1 LISLI
6 QSGGYIQNSFMKG
19 IGILLVLSILIID
32 TTLAQ
37 EATDKGTTW
46 IGGTA
51 GFSSVS
57 SEGATATSIRLSPS
71 VSHFVANNIFV
82 GGAVNWSRVSE
93 NGNGGSSLGIGPHLG
108 LSFNNGGGSSIP
120 YVAGG
125 LRYLQNRTD
134 QSGLP
139 LLNRSGS
146 DFFVAGGF
154 NMVVKESLG
163 ILIEASYHIQSFEGG
178 ASFNSFVLSIGVTG
192 ILN

>member
-1 LISLI
+1 MTSLI
-6 QSGGYIQNSFMKG
+6 RSDGFTQNNRMKK
-19 IGILLVLSILIID
+19 LSALLIISVLIVD

-37 EATDKGTTW
+37 QPTDKGATW

-57 SEGATATSIRLSPS
+57 SEGATATSITLSPS
-71 VSHFVANNIFV
+71 VSHFVSNNIFI
-82 GGAVNWSRVSE
+82 GGTVNWSRVSE

-108 LSFNNGGGSSIP
+108 LSFNTEASNSIP

-139 LLNRSGS
+139 VLNRSGS
-146 DFFVAGGF
+146 DIFVAGGF
-154 NMVVKESLG
+154 NMIVRESLG
-163 ILIEASYHIQSFEGG
+163 ILIEASYHIQSYEGG
-178 ASFNSFVLSIGVTG
+178 ASFNSFVLGIGVTG

>member
-1 LISLI
+1 LTSLI

-37 EATDKGTTW
+37 EPTDKRTTW

-57 SEGATATSIRLSPS
+57 SEGATATSITLSPS

-125 LRYLQNRTD
+125 LRYLQIELTKAD
-134 QSGLP
+134 FHYSIDHALIFLSQS
-139 LLNRSGS
+139 
-146 DFFVAGGF
+146 F
-154 NMVVKESLG
+154 NMVVRESLG

>member
-1 LISLI
+1 LISSI
-6 QSGGYIQNSFMKG
+6 QSGGYIQNSLMKRLY
-19 IGILLVLSILIID
+19 IVLVLCVLSLSTIS
-32 TTLAQ
+32 AQ
-37 EATDKGTTW
+37 EATNKSTTW

-57 SEGATATSIRLSPS
+57 SEGATATSITLSPS
-71 VSHFVANNIFV
+71 ISHFVANNIFV

-108 LSFNNGGGSSIP
+108 LSFNTEGSSSIP

-134 QSGLP
+134 QTGLP
-139 LLNRSGS
+139 VLNRSGS
-146 DFFVAGGF
+146 DVFVAGGF
-154 NMVVKESLG
+154 NMIVRESLG
-163 ILIEASYHIQSFEGG
+163 VLIEASYHIQSFEGG

>member
-1 LISLI
+1 MLLCILTGTIS
-6 QSGGYIQNSFMKG
+6 
-19 IGILLVLSILIID
+19 
-32 TTLAQ
+32 AQ
-37 EATDKGTTW
+37 EATNNGTTW

-57 SEGATATSIRLSPS
+57 SEGATATSINLSPS
-71 VSHFVANNIFV
+71 LSHFVANNIFLR
-82 GGAVNWSRVSE
+82 GNINWSRVSE
-93 NGNGGSSLGIGPHLG
+93 NGNGGSSLGVGPHLG
-108 LSFNNGGGSSIP
+108 LSFNTEGSSSIP
-120 YVAGG
+120 YVLGG

-139 LLNRSGS
+139 ILNRSGS

-154 NMVVKESLG
+154 NMLVRDSLG

-178 ASFNSFVLSIGVTG
+178 ASFNSFILSIGVVG

>member
-1 LISLI
+1 
-6 QSGGYIQNSFMKG
+6 MKK
-19 IGILLVLSILIID
+19 INIVLVLYVLALNTIS
-32 TTLAQ
+32 AQ
-37 EATDKGTTW
+37 EATDKGTIW

-57 SEGATATSIRLSPS
+57 SEGATATSITLSPS
-71 VSHFVANNIFV
+71 VSHFVVNNIFV

-93 NGNGGSSLGIGPHLG
+93 NGNGGASLGIGPHLG
-108 LSFNNGGGSSIP
+108 LSFNNGGSSSIP

-134 QSGLP
+134 QSGLQV
-139 LLNRSGS
+139 LNRSGS
-146 DFFVAGGF
+146 DFFVSGGF
-154 NMVVKESLG
+154 NMIVRDSLG
-163 ILIEASYHIQSFEGG
+163 ILIEASYHIQSFQGG